1 MNTFKI
7 LIVLLFCTFFCQA
20 QSNFVAKNDSL
31 NRVLLL
37 TTEDSTRAKIYS
49 ELGQLWEPKNMIK
62 CIEYCKEGLKYAQK
76 SGRKNTS
83 LGIMYQL
90 AFAYMSFGDAPKS
103 IEILQELLALT
114 KDNSDGGYL
123 TALAFI
129 SMNYK
134 NQGDYKNA
142 LSYNRQAV
150 EELSRLQKMSNFNDV
165 RSILGGPMAFADVFE
180 LGNELDSAAYYGK
193 IAYERLLAQKLTPQ
207 SEFFAWQIR
216 WIYGKIQQRL
226 NHDKYAYQLYKEGL
240 VVALKIDDDI
250 GIQSIELSL
259 ASLFQKQNRLDS
271 ALFYSKSA
279 FESGQ
284 KNINYQIVADAGF
297 LLRDI
302 YQKQNNPSKALY
314 YFGLAGIA
322 KDSLMNAA
330 KTRQVQILTFKAEN
344 IQKEIEAQ
352 QVEYNHKIRQ
362 YGLFL
367 GMALF
372 SIVAFMLYQNNSQK
386 QKLNEQLADQKSE
399 IEALNEGLEHK
410 VEERTAE
417 LQTALNE
424 VQTAFNRGQTTER
437 KRVSADLHDEIGSA
451 LSTIAIFSDMTKRK
465 AQKDAPELVPE
476 LERIGVQSRNMIQTM
491 RDTIWSLNEDSQQS
505 VWERMYQFSF
515 ETLNAKGI
523 KLNWQVPTDK
533 MIPELSFETK
543 RNLLLA
549 CKEAINNVVKHA
561 DASEINVKCIMEN
574 AAADADE
581 LRLIISDNGK
591 GFDSQSIDNQ
601 GNGLRNFENRM
612 KEIGGT
618 IKIESEIGKGT
629 TLTFALPANA

>member
-1 MNTFKI
+1 MNTPRI
-7 LIVLLFCTFFCQA
+7 ITALLFYTFFCQG

-31 NRVLLL
+31 NRALSLA
-37 TTEDSTRAKIYS
+37 TEDSTRAIIYS
-49 ELGQLWEPKNMIK
+49 ELGQLWEPKNMMK
-62 CIEYCKEGLKYAQK
+62 CIEYCKEGVKYAQK
-76 SGRKNTS
+76 SGGKNSS
-83 LGIMYQL
+83 LGMMYQL

-114 KDNSDGGYL
+114 KNTNEGGYL

-129 SMNYK
+129 AMNYK

-142 LSYNRQAV
+142 LSYNRQAL
-150 EELSRLQKMSNFNDV
+150 EELNRLRKTTNFNDV
-165 RSILGGPMAFADVFE
+165 RSVLGSPMSFAEVFE

-193 IAYERLLAQKLTPQ
+193 IAYEQLLAQKLAPQ
-207 SEFFAWQIR
+207 NEFFAWQIR

-226 NHDKYAYQLYKEGL
+226 NHDNFAYQLYKEGHT
-240 VVALKIDDDI
+240 VAVKIDDNI
-250 GIQSIELSL
+250 GVQSIELSL

-271 ALFYSKSA
+271 ALIYGKSA

-284 KNINYQIVADAGF
+284 KNVNFQIIADAGF

-314 YFGLAGIA
+314 YFGLASVA

-330 KTRQVQILTFKAEN
+330 KTRQVQILTLKSEN
-344 IQKEIEAQ
+344 IQKEIETQ
-352 QVEYNHKIRQ
+352 QIEYNHKIKQ

-367 GMALF
+367 GMVLF
-372 SIVAFMLYQNNSQK
+372 SIVAFILYQNNTQK
-386 QKLNEQLADQKSE
+386 QKLNEQLASQKSE

-410 VEERTAE
+410 VRKRTAE

-424 VQTAFNRGQTTER
+424 VQTAFNKGQTTER

-505 VWERMYQFSF
+505 VWERMNLIAN
-515 ETLNAKGI
+515 EILTAKGI
-523 KLNWQVPTDK
+523 ELVWDVPAEASL
-533 MIPELSFETK
+533 PELSFNTK
-543 RNLLLA
+543 RNLFWPS
-549 CKEAINNVVKHA
+549 KKP
-561 DASEINVKCIMEN
+561 S
-574 AAADADE
+574 
-581 LRLIISDNGK
+581 
-591 GFDSQSIDNQ
+591 
-601 GNGLRNFENRM
+601 
-612 KEIGGT
+612 
-618 IKIESEIGKGT
+618 T
-629 TLTFALPANA
+629 TS